1 MKNERKT
8 NMRSGSRPCPEE
20 TRLLVAGGTVSPMM
34 YPDDGQEKDDKKRPD
49 GRQAKMRAE
58 TKPKQTKV
66 ERNEVVGFS

>member
-1 MKNERKT
+1 
-8 NMRSGSRPCPEE
+8 
-20 TRLLVAGGTVSPMM
+20 MM

-66 ERNEVVGFS
+66 ERNEVVGFSWICI